1 MQISL
6 KQRELEEAV
15 RMYVAS
21 TGISRPLGE
30 INFIGGRGDNGTT
43 AEVEVT
49 DALAE
54 NTKETTTKTNVIDIP
69 KATEPAAK
77 EEVVEEEDEADAA
90 AGESLFS

>member
-21 TGISRPLGE
+21 TGITRPLGE

-49 DALAE
+49 DAAPA
-54 NTKETTTKTNVIDIP
+54 NTRESKAKKANVVDIP
-69 KATEPAAK
+69 KAAEPAAK
-77 EEVVEEEDEADAA
+77 EEVTEEEDEAS
-90 AGESLFS
+90 GESLFS

>member
-30 INFIGGRGDNGTT
+30 ITFIGGRGDNGTT

-49 DALAE
+49 DALLG
-54 NTKETTTKTNVIDIP
+54 NTKEAALKTNVVDIP
-69 KATEPAAK
+69 KAVEPAAK
-77 EEVVEEEDEADAA
+77 EEVVEEEDETDAA